1 MEERTVDGS
10 PEATV
15 VGEGGVH
22 GEDVAD
28 ELVVGVEVRGVVEDD
43 EQEEEAGGGEE
54 KDLGPAG
61 GVGHGVEL
69 DFEIRREPGLEFH
82 RGLDFIHGRGSVN
95 VLK

>member
-1 MEERTVDGS
+1 MEEWAGDGA
-10 PEATV
+10 PEASV

-22 GEDVAD
+22 GEDVVD
-28 ELVVGVEVRGVVEDD
+28 ELVVGVEVCGVVEDD

-54 KDLGPAG
+54 KDFGPAG

-69 DFEIRREPGLEFH
+69 DFEIRCEPGLDFH
-82 RGLDFIHGRGSVN
+82 PRLDFVHGWGSVN